1 MKTLAILVG
10 GDPAPGI
17 NAVIAAAT
25 IEARNQGCRVLGCYD
40 GYKWLV
46 EGNTEHVVELTID
59 DLSRIHFDGGS
70 IIRTSRTNPARSPE
84 GVTRVAEALKR
95 LGVEHL
101 ITIGGDDTA
110 FASSRVARA
119 MPGLTVAHVPKTID
133 NDLPLPGDIVTFGYT
148 TACNLGKELV
158 RNLMQDASTTERW
171 FFVTVMGRRAGHLAL
186 GIGGSAGATLT
197 VIAEEFAEPKIPLD
211 RVADVARLGLR
222 EPEGDGPGQLFGLG
236 DVLVVGRDGEKAG
249 AARHGGVHGA
259 LPFAAALGVLLR
271 EVVAVDGEPG
281 VDHLVEERGGVH
293 DRRQVLRDALLGA
306 SRGVRVHGG
315 PDVLQHQQ
323 ADGGRVLERLD
334 ERDDQREHEAEH
346 AERADGRPPLKENG
360 RVVGRG
366 HSACKYITYEGCAR
380 KQGANFRGQEIF
392 PVPFRRQPCSLQSPK
407 NNFHLA
413 LAGLG
418 DDAQGEH
425 VAGGVGDH
433 ELVERA
439 VRVDRRAVHGHD
451 DVAGGETGRGRGASL
466 PHGRRAG

>member
-10 GDPAPGI
+10 GGPAPGI

-84 GVTRVAEALKR
+84 GVARVAETLKR

-110 FASSRVARA
+110 YASSRVARA

-211 RVADVARLGLR
+211 RVADVLEGAIIKRRMQGREHGVAILSEGLAEKLELDPLAPVERDQYGNVRLGEL
-222 EPEGDGPGQLFGLG
+222 DL
-236 DVLVVGRDGEKAG
+236 
-249 AARHGGVHGA
+249 
-259 LPFAAALGVLLR
+259 
-271 EVVAVDGEPG
+271 
-281 VDHLVEERGGVH
+281 
-293 DRRQVLRDALLGA
+293 
-306 SRGVRVHGG
+306 
-315 PDVLQHQQ
+315 
-323 ADGGRVLERLD
+323 GRVLKDRVAARLRARQVDVTIVAKDLGYELRCAAPGAHDIQYCRSLGYWATRFLLDGGSNAMVTIQAGRLVPIPFGLMLDPKTGKVRVRYVDVDSEMYQTLWAYMIRLKPEDFDDPATRAALARAGNLD
-334 ERDDQREHEAEH
+334 ER
-346 AERADGRPPLKENG
+346 
-360 RVVGRG
+360 
-366 HSACKYITYEGCAR
+366 
-380 KQGANFRGQEIF
+380 
-392 PVPFRRQPCSLQSPK
+392 
-407 NNFHLA
+407 
-413 LAGLG
+413 
-418 DDAQGEH
+418 
-425 VAGGVGDH
+425 
-433 ELVERA
+433 ELVERFGPL
-439 VRVDRRAVHGHD
+439 V
-451 DVAGGETGRGRGASL
+451 GRPA
-466 PHGRRAG
+466 